1 MSYGFGSE
9 PRHWPGQA
17 VDLDAIIGRLR
28 SLGRELERQRET
40 EQERFDQQE
49 EERARMARSGELGE
63 DWRRIQ
69 SRIDA
74 GQTTIMD
81 VLSGADRSPEARH
94 LREQAER
101 NMRSLRSQWREQ
113 QRSGRTD
120 TPLDQ
125 MDEIRDSQGR

>member
-1 MSYGFGSE
+1 MSYEFGSE
-9 PRHWPGQA
+9 PQRRAGQD

-28 SLGRELERQRET
+28 SLGKDFERQRET

-69 SRIDA
+69 NRIDA
-74 GQTTIMD
+74 GQTTVMD
-81 VLSGADRSPEARH
+81 VLSGADRSPEARR

-113 QRSGRTD
+113 QRSGRGD

>member
-1 MSYGFGSE
+1 MSYEFGSE
-9 PRHWPGQA
+9 PQRRAGQD

-28 SLGRELERQRET
+28 SLGKDFERQREA
-40 EQERFDQQE
+40 EQERVDQQE

-69 SRIDA
+69 NRIDA
-74 GQTTIMD
+74 GRTTVMD

-113 QRSGRTD
+113 QRSGRAD